1 MMRPI
6 LTTKAVILVVLAALQ
21 TLVFSMLP
29 MVDYWRGDIETI
41 LSKRLGADVTVSQ
54 VGAKASL
61 TGPYLE
67 ALNLIVERPDGRLE
81 VQRIQLLLDL
91 YRSVSE
97 GRIVVS
103 DMVLDEAELILH
115 GPGGGVPDPRQ
126 WGRALDALV
135 RVLEPLG
142 VARVN
147 DLDVIAGGLSLQ
159 RLFFTVTP
167 EEGVLGRGR
176 LVTETVSMPMTMD
189 WRFPTDA
196 AGIHDLRIHSR
207 MRNAPIPVTGLDEI
221 TAAVDGT
228 AWFEIQDDSPVRGIL
243 NVRGLADDD
252 AGLTGE
258 FTGQFALT
266 GGSDAQMRLDAANLS
281 VPGLTLRGSAGAVA
295 YESGQI
301 KAQLPKLS
309 LDGPALDAFLARF
322 DPSPKLRRL
331 LANNAPDI
339 ELSNVRVIASEAT
352 PVQVQ
357 ATVDQFSVD
366 AFGGIPAIG
375 PLSGE
380 LYLRGTQGWFEF
392 ETPSGTFSL
401 PEIFPSP
408 WVDHALSGLMA
419 FDRRPDGLYLR
430 GQSLRVAGPHQ
441 DVRGALLL
449 DLPRDTEQ
457 SLQLELMVDAS
468 HQALPGLLPFD
479 LDAEVQRFLTRA
491 IEAVRVVNGRISYS
505 GPMGKNIDRSRR
517 ELAMRFPMAD
527 YRFRPLTEWPAFVGQ
542 TGTVQFSDQR
552 TRLSLTEADLGG
564 LRVPQVLARQDADDA
579 REIDVVGQIEGSARR
594 ALEVLDAAGVK
605 PEALGR
611 DVEFSGVLTGDVA
624 LEIPIDGRPR
634 GTVDI
639 EARALTVDVLG
650 LAEPVTDLAGRG
662 RYTLDQGFEASALR
676 GSILGDRIEVD
687 VKADNAGVEVRGSG
701 KLQTQHVTRLA
712 GLQFSDAL
720 LSGASAWTVIAQ
732 NQDDVLV
739 VELETD
745 GVGLISDLPEPLT
758 KAAERAKPIRVRL
771 IDDAISRRFEAD
783 VFANTEVTGR
793 LDETPLALDV
803 KTPELDV
810 LGWAS
815 LPGDS
820 ETASNVSLLIDVD
833 QLNAGETSLQVDTLA
848 VTLRTG
854 SVEAYVEGRDV
865 EGRVIRFGQAPVRI
879 ELAYLMLPE
888 AGEFLEPPGDDP
900 LLDYNPGLIPSAEVE
915 IATLARGPK
924 EYRDLEATLISGEQ
938 RLDITRLAFER
949 DGQRFLG
956 ELAWVLE
963 DSGPESAL
971 ILRAQGGDLGNFLR
985 VNEDEPLLEA
995 SDGSF
1000 STELTWAGSPLG
1012 FSILTSNGT
1021 VELSLADGRFV
1032 DLGNSAE
1039 VLRLFGILNIETL
1052 TRRLRLDFL
1061 DLVQPGVAFD
1071 QVQAA
1076 ARLKDGVL
1084 QFDPALEMRG
1094 PSSSFQLTG
1103 MANLNEKTLSQR
1115 LSVDIPLTNNL
1126 PLASVLLGAPQVG
1139 GAIYLVEK
1147 ALGTKIIKV
1156 GKTEYRIEGAFDD
1169 PQVRLIPPFTDR
1181 QKDQP
1186 NADTNSD
1193 RQ

>member
-6 LTTKAVILVVLAALQ
+6 LTTKAIIVVALATLQ
-21 TLVFSMLP
+21 TLLFAMLP
-29 MVDYWRGDIETI
+29 MVDYWRGDLETI

-91 YRSVSE
+91 FRSVTE
-97 GRIVVS
+97 GRLVVS

-115 GPGGGVPDPRQ
+115 GAGGGVPDPRQ
-126 WGRALDALV
+126 WGQVLDGFV
-135 RVLEPLG
+135 KVLEPLG
-142 VARVN
+142 AARIN

-159 RLFFTVTP
+159 RLSFETIP
-167 EEGVLGRGR
+167 EVGVLGRGR
-176 LVTETVSMPMTMD
+176 LVTETVSMPITMD

-196 AGIHDLRIHSR
+196 SGVHDVRVHSR

-221 TAAVDGT
+221 TAAIDAT
-228 AWFEIQDDSPVRGIL
+228 AWLTIRDNAPVRGIL
-243 NVRGLADDD
+243 NLRGLADDE

-258 FTGQFALT
+258 LTGQFALT
-266 GGSDAQMRLDAANLS
+266 GGLDVQMGLAAANLS
-281 VPGLTLRGSAGAVA
+281 VPGLKLRGSEGAVA
-295 YESGQI
+295 YESGQL
-301 KAQLPKLS
+301 KAALPALS
-309 LDGPALDAFLARF
+309 IDGPVLETFLTQF
-322 DPSPKLRRL
+322 EPSPKLRRL
-331 LANNAPDI
+331 LANNAPQI
-339 ELSNVRVIASEAT
+339 EFSNLRIIASEAT
-352 PVQVQ
+352 PVQIQ
-357 ATVDQFSVD
+357 ATVDQFSVE
-366 AFGGIPAIG
+366 AAGGIPAIG
-375 PLSGE
+375 PLAGE
-380 LYLRGTQGWFEF
+380 LYLNGTRGWFEF
-392 ETPSGTFSL
+392 DSPSGTFSL

-408 WVDHALSGLMA
+408 WTDHALSGLMA
-419 FDRRPDGLYLR
+419 FDRRPEGLYLR
-430 GQSLRVAGPHQ
+430 GQQLRVTGPHQ
-441 DVRGALLL
+441 DVRGALML

-457 SLQLELMVDAS
+457 SLQLELRVDATRP
-468 HQALPGLLPFD
+468 ALPGLMPFD
-479 LDAEVQRFLTRA
+479 LDAEVQGFLTRA
-491 IEAVRVVNGRISYS
+491 IEEVQVVDGRISYS
-505 GPMGKNIDRSRR
+505 GPMGENIDRSRR
-517 ELAMRFPMAD
+517 ELAMRFPMAN
-527 YRFRPLTEWPAFVGQ
+527 YRFRPLNVWPAFVGDQ
-542 TGTVQFSDQR
+542 GTVQFSDSR
-552 TRLSLTEADLGG
+552 TRLSLKQADFGG
-564 LRVPQVLARQDADDA
+564 LRVPQVRARQDAEDA
-579 REIDVVGQIEGSARR
+579 RQIDVVGQIEGSAIR

-605 PEALGR
+605 PQALGR
-611 DVEFSGVLTGDVA
+611 DVEFSGMLTGDVA
-624 LEIPIDGRPR
+624 LEIPIDGRPG

-639 EARALTVDVLG
+639 EAESLTVNVLG
-650 LAEPVTDLAGRG
+650 VSEPVTDLAGRG

-676 GSILGDRIEVD
+676 GSILGDQVELD
-687 VKADNAGVEVRGSG
+687 VKADDEGVEVRGSG
-701 KLQTQHVTRLA
+701 KLQTQHVARLA
-712 GLQFSDAL
+712 GIEFSEAL
-720 LSGASAWTVIAQ
+720 LSGASSWTVIAR
-732 NQDDVLV
+732 NQDDSLTVD
-739 VELETD
+739 LETD
-745 GVGLISDLPEPLT
+745 GVGLISDLPMPLT
-758 KAAERAKPIRVRL
+758 KTAARAEPIRVRL
-771 IDDAISRRFEAD
+771 IDDATSRRFEAS
-783 VFANTEVTGR
+783 VFDDTEISGR
-793 LDETPLALDV
+793 LDETPMALNV

-820 ETASNVSLLIDVD
+820 ETGPNLSLLIDVE
-833 QLNAGETSLQVDTLA
+833 QLNAGDTSLQVDTLA

-865 EGRVIRFGQAPVRI
+865 EGRLTRIEQAPVRV
-879 ELAYLMLPE
+879 ELSYLMLPE
-888 AGEFLEPPGDDP
+888 AGEFLDPPGDDP
-900 LLDYNPGLIPSAEVE
+900 LLDYDPGLIPSAEIQ

-924 EYRDLEATLISGEQ
+924 EYRDLEATLISGDQ
-938 RLDITRLAFER
+938 RLDMTRLVFER

-956 ELAWVLE
+956 ELAWVLD

-985 VNEDEPLLEA
+985 VNEEEPLLEA

-1000 STELTWAGSPLG
+1000 STELTWTGSPLG
-1012 FSILTSNGT
+1012 FSILTSEGT
-1021 VELSLADGRFV
+1021 VELSLTDGRFV

-1071 QVQAA
+1071 QVNAT
-1076 ARLKDGVL
+1076 ARLQGGVL

-1103 MANLNEKTLSQR
+1103 MANLNEKTLNQR

-1156 GKTEYRIEGAFDD
+1156 GKTDYRIEGAFDD